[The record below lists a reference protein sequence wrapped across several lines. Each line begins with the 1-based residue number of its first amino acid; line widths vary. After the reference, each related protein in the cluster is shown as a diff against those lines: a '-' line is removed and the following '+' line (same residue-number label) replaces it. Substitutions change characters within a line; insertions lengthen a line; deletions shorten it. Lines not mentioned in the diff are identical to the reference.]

1 MLAFLISE
9 VVNDMELLLWRHA
22 EAEDGEDDMKR
33 RLTERGQRQARLMG
47 EWLRQHQPKD
57 LRVISSPSV
66 RTLQTVEAL
75 KLPFQSHRKIG
86 PEACVSEL
94 IAASGWPQAGGSVLI
109 VGHQPSLGRLA
120 SLLLS
125 GQESEW
131 TIKKGAVWWLS
142 NRSRRGETQTVLRA
156 MMPVELLG

>member
-1 MLAFLISE
+1 
-9 VVNDMELLLWRHA
+9 MELLLWRHA

-33 RLTERGQRQARLMG
+33 RLTERGQRQAALMG
-47 EWLRQHQPKD
+47 EWLRKHQPKD
-57 LRVISSPSV
+57 LRVISSPAV

-125 GQESEW
+125 GQEADW

>member
-125 GQESEW
+125 GQEAEW